1 MNRQRPSDKID
12 NYAGLDEFNPYLAIN
27 NSEEYKW
34 VNAYVRMTEATRLK
48 DFSRRASYPVC

>member
-12 NYAGLDEFNPYLAIN
+12 NYAWLDEFNPYLAIS

-34 VNAYVRMTEATRLK
+34 VNAYVRRDENM
-48 DFSRRASYPVC
+48 DI